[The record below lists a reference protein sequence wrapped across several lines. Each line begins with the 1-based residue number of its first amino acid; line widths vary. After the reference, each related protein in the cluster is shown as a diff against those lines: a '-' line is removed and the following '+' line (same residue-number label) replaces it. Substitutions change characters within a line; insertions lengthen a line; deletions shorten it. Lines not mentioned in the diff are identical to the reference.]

1 MNIFFAAVAEGLKF
15 ETALLLLV
23 AAGLLVLAKIVSDL
37 RAEVRSLRAAPAPA
51 PETSPLPAPSPAPA
65 AAPATPPAPT
75 PSAPQPA
82 EIPADVFA
90 AVVSAVY
97 FTLGE
102 QHRIISVSPAGS
114 LAWSR
119 EGRRSI
125 FRSHT
130 FR

>member
-1 MNIFFAAVAEGLKF
+1 MNALLAAPAELLKF

-23 AAGLLVLAKIVSDL
+23 TAGLLVLAKIVSDL
-37 RAEVRSLRAAPAPA
+37 RAEVRGLRGPTAS
-51 PETSPLPAPSPAPA
+51 EENRPLPAPATAPA
-65 AAPATPPAPT
+65 APPQATCPD
-75 PSAPQPA
+75 
-82 EIPADVFA
+82 EIPADVFTA
-90 AVVSAVY
+90 IVSAVY
-97 FTLGE
+97 CTLDDH
-102 QHRIISVSPAGS
+102 HRIVSVSPAES

>member
-1 MNIFFAAVAEGLKF
+1 MNILFATTSEILKF
-15 ETALLLLV
+15 ETAVLLLV
-23 AAGLLVLAKIVSDL
+23 VAGLLVLAKIVSDL
-37 RAEVRSLRAAPAPA
+37 RAEVRSLRGSSV
-51 PETSPLPAPSPAPA
+51 PEAKPAPSPQPLPA
-65 AAPATPPAPT
+65 AVPAPT
-75 PSAPQPA
+75 APPVA
-82 EIPADVFA
+82 EKSGEIPPDVFA
-90 AVVSAVY
+90 AIVSAVH

-102 QHRIISVSPAGS
+102 QHRVVSVSPAES

>member
-1 MNIFFAAVAEGLKF
+1 MATLMADASEILKF

-23 AAGLLVLAKIVSDL
+23 TAGLLVLAKMFSDL
-37 RAEVRSLRAAPAPA
+37 RAEVRSLREARGGSAPASAAGSPPPFA
-51 PETSPLPAPSPAPA
+51 PPQDDDIAP
-65 AAPATPPAPT
+65 
-75 PSAPQPA
+75 
-82 EIPADVFA
+82 DVFVA
-90 AVVSAVY
+90 IVSAVH
-97 FTLGE
+97 FALGE
-102 QHRIISVSPAGS
+102 NHRIVSVNPAES

>member
-1 MNIFFAAVAEGLKF
+1 MNILLASTAEILKF
-15 ETALLLLV
+15 ETAVLLLV
-23 AAGLLVLAKIVSDL
+23 VAGLLVLAKIVSDL
-37 RAEVRSLRAAPAPA
+37 RAEVRSLRGMPVPSSQPAPA
-51 PETSPLPAPSPAPA
+51 VL
-65 AAPATPPAPT
+65 
-75 PSAPQPA
+75 PSAPPSA
-82 EIPADVFA
+82 EIPPDVFA

-102 QHRIISVSPAGS
+102 QHRVVSVSPAES

>member
-1 MNIFFAAVAEGLKF
+1 MNTLLAAAADILKF

-23 AAGLLVLAKIVSDL
+23 TAGLLVLAKIVSDL
-37 RAEVRSLRAAPAPA
+37 RAEVRSLRGAPAS
-51 PETSPLPAPSPAPA
+51 ESKPLPAQSTAPA
-65 AAPATPPAPT
+65 AAPQTPP
-75 PSAPQPA
+75 SD
-82 EIPADVFA
+82 EIPADVFTA
-90 AVVSAVY
+90 IACAVYCTLGDTHRVVSV
-97 FTLGE
+97 T
-102 QHRIISVSPAGS
+102 PAES

>member
-1 MNIFFAAVAEGLKF
+1 MSFTLAAADLLKF
-15 ETALLLLV
+15 ETAVLVLV

-37 RAEVRSLRAAPAPA
+37 RAEVRSLRSAAGSGIKPAQN
-51 PETSPLPAPSPAPA
+51 PA
-65 AAPATPPAPT
+65 ADDA
-75 PSAPQPA
+75 SSQSG

-90 AVVSAVY
+90 AIVSAVY
-97 FTLGE
+97 LTLGDNH
-102 QHRIISVSPAGS
+102 QIISVSPSES

>member
-23 AAGLLVLAKIVSDL
+23 VAGLLVLAKIVSDL
-37 RAEVRSLRAAPAPA
+37 RAEVRGLRAAAPA
-51 PETSPLPAPSPAPA
+51 TENRPLPAPSPAPA
-65 AAPATPPAPT
+65 ATPATPSAAT

-102 QHRIISVSPAGS
+102 QHRIISVSPAES

>member
-1 MNIFFAAVAEGLKF
+1 MNILLAAVAEILKF

-23 AAGLLVLAKIVSDL
+23 TAGLLVLAKIVSDL
-37 RAEVRSLRAAPAPA
+37 RAEVRALGGAVPK
-51 PETSPLPAPSPAPA
+51 PLPISSNPPA
-65 AAPATPPAPT
+65 AAA
-75 PSAPQPA
+75 SPQPVSPE

-90 AVVSAVY
+90 AIVSAVH
-97 FTLGE
+97 FTLGDH
-102 QHRIISVSPAGS
+102 HRIVSVSPAES

>member
-1 MNIFFAAVAEGLKF
+1 MNALLASAAEILKF

-23 AAGLLVLAKIVSDL
+23 TAGLLVLAKIVSDL
-37 RAEVRSLRAAPAPA
+37 RAEVRGLRGPTA
-51 PETSPLPAPSPAPA
+51 PENRPLPAPATA
-65 AAPATPPAPT
+65 HAAPSHAM
-75 PSAPQPA
+75 PSD
-82 EIPADVFA
+82 EIPADVFTA
-90 AVVSAVY
+90 IVSAVY
-97 FTLGE
+97 CTLDD
-102 QHRIISVSPAGS
+102 QHRIVSVSPAES

>member
-1 MNIFFAAVAEGLKF
+1 MNILLAAVAEILKF

-23 AAGLLVLAKIVSDL
+23 TAGVLVLAKIVSDL
-37 RAEVRSLRAAPAPA
+37 RAEVRGLRAATA
-51 PETSPLPAPSPAPA
+51 PESKPLPAPVPV
-65 AAPATPPAPT
+65 ATLAPAPT
-75 PSAPQPA
+75 TPPSA

-102 QHRIISVSPAGS
+102 QHRIISVSPAES

>member
-1 MNIFFAAVAEGLKF
+1 MNILFATVAEVLKF

-23 AAGLLVLAKIVSDL
+23 AAGLLILAKIVSDL
-37 RAEVRSLRAAPAPA
+37 RAEVRSLRSATA
-51 PETSPLPAPSPAPA
+51 PENKPLPAPSPASAAGLAPVPAPA
-65 AAPATPPAPT
+65 AIPPAP
-75 PSAPQPA
+75 SA
-82 EIPADVFA
+82 EVPADVFA

-102 QHRIISVSPAGS
+102 QHRVISVSPAES

>member
-23 AAGLLVLAKIVSDL
+23 TAGLLVLAKIVSDL
-37 RAEVRSLRAAPAPA
+37 RAEVRGLRGTPA
-51 PETSPLPAPSPAPA
+51 PESNHLPA
-65 AAPATPPAPT
+65 AAPAATPPTLSAVAPSTPPA
-75 PSAPQPA
+75 A

-102 QHRIISVSPAGS
+102 QHRIISVSPGES

>member
-1 MNIFFAAVAEGLKF
+1 MNIFFAAVAEVLKF

-23 AAGLLVLAKIVSDL
+23 IAGLLVLAKIVSDL
-37 RAEVRSLRAAPAPA
+37 RAEVRSLRAAPAQ
-51 PETSPLPAPSPAPA
+51 ETKPLPAPSPAPSA
-65 AAPATPPAPT
+65 SPAPAATPTAP
-75 PSAPQPA
+75 PSA

-102 QHRIISVSPAGS
+102 QHRVISVSPAES

>member
-1 MNIFFAAVAEGLKF
+1 MNIFLAAVAEVLKF

-37 RAEVRSLRAAPAPA
+37 RAEVRSMRSA
-51 PETSPLPAPSPAPA
+51 TLPAPSPAPA
-65 AAPATPPAPT
+65 AIPAAALPVVPT
-75 PSAPQPA
+75 TLPSS
-82 EIPADVFA
+82 EVPADVFA

-102 QHRIISVSPAGS
+102 QHRIISVSPAES

>member
-1 MNIFFAAVAEGLKF
+1 MNIFLAAAAGVLTF

-23 AAGLLVLAKIVSDL
+23 TAGLLVLAKIVSDL
-37 RAEVRSLRAAPAPA
+37 RAEVRALRGAPV
-51 PETSPLPAPSPAPA
+51 PEPQPLQS
-65 AAPATPPAPT
+65 
-75 PSAPQPA
+75 PQPA
-82 EIPADVFA
+82 AGTSSQPAPPDEIPADVFA
-90 AVVSAVY
+90 AIVSAVH
-97 FTLGE
+97 FTLGDH
-102 QHRIISVSPAGS
+102 HRIVSVSPAES

>member
-1 MNIFFAAVAEGLKF
+1 MANLMADAAGILKF

-23 AAGLLVLAKIVSDL
+23 TAGLLVLAKMFSDL
-37 RAEVRSLRAAPAPA
+37 RAEMRRLRDGRGGSAPASGA
-51 PETSPLPAPSPAPA
+51 GLQAASAAPSPDGDI
-65 AAPATPPAPT
+65 PP
-75 PSAPQPA
+75 
-82 EIPADVFA
+82 DVFA
-90 AVVSAVY
+90 VIVSAVH

-102 QHRIISVSPAGS
+102 THRVVSVNPAES
-114 LAWSR
+114 MAWSR